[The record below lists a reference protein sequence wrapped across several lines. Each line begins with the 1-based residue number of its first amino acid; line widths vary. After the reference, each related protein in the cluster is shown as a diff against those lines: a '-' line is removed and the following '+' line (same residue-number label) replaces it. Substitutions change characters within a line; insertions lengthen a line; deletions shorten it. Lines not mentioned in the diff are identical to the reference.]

1 MKLSTAT
8 SILERTFGLKGAID
22 MIAGAGFDAID
33 FSAGFEEYQTD
44 TYNKEYYLEI
54 KKYAESKGVYFNQA
68 HGPDGSSY
76 KNPEANKKRYE
87 EVIQTMKHASYVG
100 AETIIIHP
108 CQHLN
113 YYEEGN
119 AEILFEYNM
128 NFYKS
133 LIPYCE
139 EYGIK
144 VAVENMWQYPKMIS
158 HSTCSRPEEFI
169 RYIDELNSPWLVTC
183 LDLGHAVLCR
193 EQPDEF
199 IKKLGS
205 RLTNLHVHD
214 VDGTNDNHTLPY
226 FGITDWDKV
235 MVALKAVDYKG
246 DLTYEANGF
255 LKDKPL
261 ELFPG
266 YLKLMENTGR
276 FLIGK
281 FEEEE

>member
-33 FSAGFEEYQTD
+33 FSAGYEEYQTD

-276 FLIGK
+276 FLISK